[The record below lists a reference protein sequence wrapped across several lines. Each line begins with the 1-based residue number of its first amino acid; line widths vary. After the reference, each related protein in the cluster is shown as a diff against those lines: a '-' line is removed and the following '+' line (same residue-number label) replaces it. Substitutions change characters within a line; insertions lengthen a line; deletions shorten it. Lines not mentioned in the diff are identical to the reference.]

1 VQRQA
6 GTQPRVGEDAQPGDN
21 PAIAEVTVEEPER
34 REDRERAAEHRPRRP
49 GGDHPDRGRADRRQ
63 DRPGARL
70 EHHDRCITERDLRDG
85 GRVTPPEAAQQSD
98 PGRHRGLPLQGA
110 GEEGA
115 GVRGMDSAALQPLAP
130 GGTEHGAPRPG
141 PQRQGQ
147 EVRPDRRR
155 EHPWENRGERR
166 EQRLAPRRDEVRA
179 EAVPTWAPVIAR
191 RLTGR
196 CRCRS
201 FCRTP
206 PG

>member
-1 VQRQA
+1 MRTAIIVQRQA

-141 PQRQGQ
+141 PQRQ
-147 EVRPDRRR
+147 VRRC
-155 EHPWENRGERR
+155 
-166 EQRLAPRRDEVRA
+166 APTAAASTHGRTAANAASNDSPRVAMRYE
-179 EAVPTWAPVIAR
+179 PK
-191 RLTGR
+191 R
-196 CRCRS
+196 CRHGHR
-201 FCRTP
+201 
-206 PG
+206 